1 MMREKSSFVRA
12 CEIGKLGLGFVVIFI
27 GACFLD
33 PFFFFFD
40 LLFFFFF
47 WKNRDFRMNVIFF
60 EREV

>member
-40 LLFFFFF
+40 LFFFLFFLEESGFS
-47 WKNRDFRMNVIFF
+47 D
-60 EREV
+60 ERYF

>member
-40 LLFFFFF
+40 LFFFSFF
-47 WKNRDFRMNVIFF
+47 FGRIGIFG
-60 EREV
+60 